1 MRERCE
7 SSTERKFF
15 GQGKSDP
22 ETRQTS
28 PNERRALGQPKPSV
42 TNKVTT
48 MSRKEQF
55 VAVIQQL
62 RENVP
67 DITGIMIASVDGLAI
82 ATDFPEEEAA
92 RVAAM
97 GASALGLGNR
107 ITKTTELGDMVD
119 LMIEGKNELLIIY
132 MAGPGA
138 MLAIRSPRR
147 ANLGL
152 IRLEGPKS
160 AKQVAELVV
169 A

>member
-1 MRERCE
+1 M
-7 SSTERKFF
+7 
-15 GQGKSDP
+15 G
-22 ETRQTS
+22 
-28 PNERRALGQPKPSV
+28 
-42 TNKVTT
+42 
-48 MSRKEQF
+48 RKEQF
-55 VAVIQQL
+55 VTVIQEL

-67 DITGIMIASVDGLAI
+67 DVTGVMIASIDGLAI

-97 GASALGLGNR
+97 SASAVGLGNR
-107 ITKTTELGDMVD
+107 ITKTTQLGEMFDM
-119 LMIEGKNELLIIY
+119 MIEGDNELLIIY

-138 MLAIRSPRR
+138 ILAVRAPRR

-160 AKQVAELVV
+160 ARKTAELVL

>member
-1 MRERCE
+1 MAYP
-7 SSTERKFF
+7 
-15 GQGKSDP
+15 DP
-22 ETRQTS
+22 NVIS
-28 PNERRALGQPKPSV
+28 
-42 TNKVTT
+42 KVTT

-67 DITGIMIASVDGLAI
+67 DITGIMVASVDGLAI

-97 GASALGLGNR
+97 SASALGLGNR
-107 ITKTTELGDMVD
+107 ITKTTQLGDMVD
-119 LMIEGKNELLIIY
+119 MMIEGKNELLIIY

-138 MLAIRSPRR
+138 ILALRAPRR